1 MRIWPNSN
9 VDCEGGFKMVSH
21 LRRVGLFAFML
32 LGLGLQTGQAQETG
46 PPHRSLQGIVVE
58 KGGAPA
64 VKVPD
69 GTVYQ
74 LNENR
79 SLRHGHA
86 LPPIG
91 AEVTVIIDSKTNA
104 VLEVHP
110 KGTEGKHRFITGEIV
125 SVGLRQGIITLKT
138 PEGEQT
144 FPLEKRQMSASVR
157 DGSTVQVE
165 LNEAGSVIDL
175 QPTEHRQLQPDE
187 KNAPINRS
195 H

>member
-1 MRIWPNSN
+1 MILHILKYGILALMAL
-9 VDCEGGFKMVSH
+9 V
-21 LRRVGLFAFML
+21 
-32 LGLGLQTGQAQETG
+32 LGIQTAQSQETG
-46 PPHRSLQGIVVE
+46 PPHRSLQGIIVD
-58 KGGAPA
+58 KAGSPA

-86 LPPIG
+86 LPRIG
-91 AEVTVIIDSKTNA
+91 EEVTVIIDAKTNA
-104 VLEVHP
+104 VLEMHP
-110 KGTEGKHRFITGEIV
+110 KGTEVKHRFITGEIV

-165 LNEAGSVIDL
+165 LNESGSVIDL
-175 QPTEHRQLQPDE
+175 QPTEHRQLKPDE
-187 KNAPINRS
+187 KSTPINRS

>member
-1 MRIWPNSN
+1 MLSQLIKYGP
-9 VDCEGGFKMVSH
+9 FALIVSI
-21 LRRVGLFAFML
+21 LGSQPGLS
-32 LGLGLQTGQAQETG
+32 QETG
-46 PPHRSLQGIVVE
+46 PPHRSLQGIVVD
-58 KGGAPA
+58 KAGSPA

-86 LPPIG
+86 LPRIG
-91 AEVTVIIDSKTNA
+91 EEVTVIIDSKTNA
-104 VLEVHP
+104 VLEMHP
-110 KGTEGKHRFITGEIV
+110 KGTGGNHRFITGEIV

-138 PEGEQT
+138 SEGEQT
-144 FPLEKRQMSASVR
+144 FPLEKREMSASVR

-165 LNEAGSVIDL
+165 LNESGSVIDL
-175 QPTEHRQLQPDE
+175 QPTEHMQLKPDE
-187 KNAPINRS
+187 KSTPINRS

>member
-1 MRIWPNSN
+1 MII
-9 VDCEGGFKMVSH
+9 H
-21 LRRVGLFAFML
+21 LLPYGVCVLMILVLGTQPGLS
-32 LGLGLQTGQAQETG
+32 QETG
-46 PPHRSLQGIVVE
+46 PPHRSLQGIIVE
-58 KGGAPA
+58 KAGSPA

-69 GTVYQ
+69 GTVYL

-86 LPPIG
+86 MPRVG
-91 AEVTVIIDSKTNA
+91 EEVTVIIDSKTNA
-104 VLEVHP
+104 VLEMHP
-110 KGTEGKHRFITGEIV
+110 KGTEVKHRFITGEIV

-144 FPLEKRQMSASVR
+144 FPLEKREMSASVR
-157 DGSTVQVE
+157 DGSTVKVE

-175 QPTEHRQLQPDE
+175 QPTEHQQLKPDE
-187 KNAPINRS
+187 KSTPINRS